1 LASTPWICWATANTG
16 SAAVANERSAMV
28 LQMDQIIQIA
38 GRIVEQWNFGQ
49 TRSD

>member
-1 LASTPWICWATANTG
+1 
-16 SAAVANERSAMV
+16 MV